1 MNLLQALHDDN
12 LFAPL
17 FPSSTWG
24 PWKAA
29 IAALFGLPMHRDQRK
44 LYIEC
49 TGRTA
54 PPRQPFSE
62 AAFIVGRRGGK
73 SRVLALVAVYLA
85 AFKDYTPHLAPGET
99 PVIAIVAADRKQ
111 ARVILK
117 YCAGLLREV
126 PLMASL
132 LEEELVE
139 TLRLTNRVQIEI
151 HTGSIAS
158 PRGRTFVAVLADE
171 ISFWKRDDAVNPDA
185 EVIASVRP
193 GLASIPNSMLL
204 MASSPYSRRGVL
216 WDTYKRHYGRDD
228 SRTLVWKAPT
238 LTMNPQLPPAIIQAA
253 YDDDPASAAA
263 EYGAEFRSDI
273 EAFITREI
281 IEACTD
287 RYFELAPVSPK
298 SYVAFCDPSG
308 GSSDSMTLAI
318 AHVEQRDGQRIAIV
332 DALRERTPPFS
343 PDAVVSDFANL
354 VKAYGIREVEGDRY
368 GGEWPAD
375 RFRAHGI
382 NYKSAERSKSDIYR
396 ELLPTL
402 NGQRVVLPDLPKLAA
417 QFVGLERRTA
427 RGGRDSIDHS
437 PNAHDDL
444 ANACAGAIVKLLAQ
458 PGQLEVWLKL
468 AGAAA

>member
-1 MNLLQALHDDN
+1 VNLLQALNDDN
-12 LFAPL
+12 LFGPL
-17 FPSSTWG
+17 FDRTTWNA
-24 PWKAA
+24 WRAA
-29 IAALFGLPMHRDQRK
+29 IAALFGLPMHRSQGQ
-44 LYIEC
+44 LYRQC

-54 PPRQPFSE
+54 LPTAPFTE

-73 SRVLALVAVYLA
+73 SRILALIAVFLA
-85 AFKDYTPHLAPGET
+85 CFRDYSAHLAPGET

-126 PLMASL
+126 PLLAPL
-132 LEEELVE
+132 LEEELTE
-139 TLRLTNRVQIEI
+139 TLRLVSGLQIEI

-171 ISFWKRDDAVNPDA
+171 ISFWRRDDSTNPDA
-185 EVIASVRP
+185 EVIAAVKP
-193 GLASIPNSMLL
+193 GLASIPGSMLL

-216 WDTYKRHYGRDD
+216 WDTFKRHYGRDD
-228 SRTLVWKAPT
+228 ARTLVWKAPT
-238 LTMNPQLPPAIIQAA
+238 LTMNPSLDSAIVQAA

-273 EAFITREI
+273 EAFITREV
-281 IEACTD
+281 IEACTG
-287 RYFELAPVSPK
+287 RYFELPPMSRT
-298 SYVAFCDPSG
+298 SYVAFVDPSG
-308 GSSDSMTLAI
+308 GSSDSMTMAI
-318 AHVEQRDGQRIAIV
+318 AHVEQRDGQRIAVV

-343 PDAVVSDFANL
+343 PDAVVSEFVSL
-354 VKAYGIREVEGDRY
+354 LMSYGIREAEGDRY
-368 GGEWPAD
+368 GGEWPAE

-382 NYKSAERSKSDIYR
+382 AYTPAAKPKSDLYR
-396 ELLPTL
+396 DVLPAL

-458 PGQLEVWLKL
+458 PGALEVWLKL
-468 AGAAA
+468 ANAAA